1 MEGNLSTG
9 GTSLATT
16 GLLVGLLAL
25 VLGGCGAVVVGGA
38 MTGAAIVHDR
48 RTTGTVIEDQE
59 ILLRAMDLR
68 EQDEQ
73 LQELSNISID
83 AYNLQVLLTGQSENA
98 EIVEAFS
105 QRVAKIPRVRGVFN
119 EVLVGPEAT
128 WGEATSDAYL
138 TSRVK
143 LALFDLGIEGFDP
156 TRVEVTSSQ
165 GSVYLMGLLT
175 PTEAD
180 AVTEKV
186 RFVSGVK
193 RVVKLF
199 EYIDQ

>member
-1 MEGNLSTG
+1 MRCLVVSLLGMLLS
-9 GTSLATT
+9 SCA
-16 GLLVGLLAL
+16 
-25 VLGGCGAVVVGGA
+25 AVVVGGA
-38 MTGAAIVHDR
+38 AATGVAVAHDR
-48 RTTGTVIEDQE
+48 RTTGTIVEDQE
-59 ILLRAMDLR
+59 ILVRAMNLR
-68 EQDEQ
+68 NSDKR
-73 LQELSNISID
+73 LKGMSNISID
-83 AYNLQVLLTGQSENA
+83 SYNLQVLLTGQAENA

-105 QRVAKIPRVRGVFN
+105 RRVAKIPRVRHVFN
-119 EVLVGPEAT
+119 EVAIGPEAT

-156 TRVEVTSSQ
+156 TLVEVTSSQ

-199 EYIDQ
+199 EYIEQ

>member
-1 MEGNLSTG
+1 MNS
-9 GTSLATT
+9 AAVVARC
-16 GLLVGLLAL
+16 LLVCLPAMLLS
-25 VLGGCGAVVVGGA
+25 GCAAVVVGGA
-38 MTGAAIVHDR
+38 AAGVAVAHDR
-48 RTTGTVIEDQE
+48 RTTGTVVEDQE
-59 ILLRAMDLR
+59 IFVRATNLRNA
-68 EQDEQ
+68 DER
-73 LQELSNISID
+73 LKELSNISID
-83 AYNLQVLLTGQSENA
+83 SYNLQVLLTGQAENA

-105 QRVAKIPRVRGVFN
+105 QRVAKIPRVRSVFN
-119 EVLVGPEAT
+119 EVSIGPEAT

-143 LALFDLGIEGFDP
+143 LALFDVGIEGFDP

-175 PTEAD
+175 QPEAD

-199 EYIDQ
+199 EYIGQ